1 MRLLLVEDEADLAN
15 AIRRRLREAGYSVD
29 SLADGEEALAAT
41 ATVDYD
47 AIILDLRLPGLSGL
61 EVLRTLRRQGRETP
75 VLILTALGA
84 LEDRVEGLDAGADDY
99 LVKPFA
105 FEELLARIRAL
116 LRRQGAG
123 PRSLV
128 LEAGPIRL
136 DTVRRDVTVHGQ
148 PLYLTAKEF
157 ALLHYFLRNPDRVLT
172 RSQIAEHVW
181 DYDYTGMSNVVD
193 VYVGYLRKKLGE
205 HGEQGRIETIRGVGY
220 RLRSQPDGR

>member
-128 LEAGPIRL
+128 LKAGPIRL